1 MAKKKRPSA
10 ARKADQQPEAV
21 PETAPKEAV
30 SKADAYRT
38 AEKALGKGVELEAVR
53 QYILDTFGIEMPK
66 NQISTYRSL
75 EKQRA
80 GKKGKRGRKPAEQPK
95 AAPAAVAPAE
105 APKPRSPKLDDL
117 VEFVSEVR
125 GWEAR
130 IGEEQVKAV
139 IDALYRGR

>member
-10 ARKADQQPEAV
+10 AKKADQQPEAV
-21 PETAPKEAV
+21 LAAVPKEAV
-30 SKADAYRT
+30 SKADAYRA
-38 AEKALGKGVELEAVR
+38 AEKALGKGVELEAV
-53 QYILDTFGIEMPK
+53 QKYILDTFGIEMPK
-66 NQISTYRSL
+66 NQVSTYRSL

-80 GKKGKRGRKPAEQPK
+80 AKKGRRRGRKPAEQSE
-95 AAPAAVAPAE
+95 AAAEPAE

-139 IDALYRGR
+139 IDALYR